1 MSETPTVQSL
11 LPPKKPW
18 WRRLSAFS
26 FGFVIGAGTMFTVCF
41 VGFIV
46 LLITAIF
53 VSRATLGYTPMPLEK
68 VSREDF
74 VGTWFLASVETDNG
88 AIYPGTDAFTLNA
101 DGTANI
107 FADSGFNNK
116 YNMWLPELREERSES
131 GESTWK
137 LISDFPEHENAVLE
151 FRGDG
156 RVFEIFVSDEAG
168 DTVLKKY
175 LGDPDAKQF
184 ICWRKRREKE
194 GGK

>member
-1 MSETPTVQSL
+1 MPDNPTVQMP

-26 FGFVIGAGTMFTVCF
+26 FGFVIGAGTMFTVCV
-41 VGFIV
+41 VGFIG
-46 LLITAIF
+46 LLIASIF
-53 VSRATLGYTPMPLEK
+53 VSRATLGYTPVPLEK

-74 VGTWFLASVETDNG
+74 VGTWFLASVETDDG
-88 AIYPGTDAFTLNA
+88 VIYPGTDAFTLNA

-107 FADSGFNNK
+107 FADSGFGK
-116 YNMWLPELREERSES
+116 YDMWLSELREECFES
-131 GESTWK
+131 GTSTWK

-151 FRGDG
+151 FCENGI
-156 RVFEIFVSDEAG
+156 VFDIFVSDESG

-175 LGDPDAKQF
+175 VSDPAAKQF

-194 GGK
+194 DGK

>member
-1 MSETPTVQSL
+1 MSETPTVQSP

-101 DGTANI
+101 DGTANVT
-107 FADSGFNNK
+107 DYNRGK
-116 YNMWLPELREERSES
+116 YDMWTPGLSTYWEASAFDA
-131 GESTWK
+131 TWK

-156 RVFEIFVSDEAG
+156 RVFDIFVSDEFG
-168 DTVLKKY
+168 DIVLKKY

-184 ICWRKRREKE
+184 ICWRKRQKKE